1 MSTRKHFW
9 NIYVRYNIQF
19 IMICLFKVTG
29 VAFSYC
35 LGRSHN
41 ENIKKKEKE
50 KKSRFC
56 KKKFSTSAH
65 SFNLDQNKTYIEN
78 FETH

>member
-19 IMICLFKVTG
+19 IMICLFKVPG

-41 ENIKKKEKE
+41 ENIKKK
-50 KKSRFC
+50 
-56 KKKFSTSAH
+56 KKKEIKV
-65 SFNLDQNKTYIEN
+65 LQKKV
-78 FETH
+78 